1 VVPRDDTDE
10 SVTLEC
16 AQTDTNGPVL
26 SRGNIE
32 GAINKWCDSLNQD
45 YISQDDT
52 RKDKVIATYGSSK
65 PGSKITDLI
74 FSANWVK
81 DVKGEGCP
89 DRTRGTEPK
98 HCKKAM
104 YDVLDSCGGK
114 DGMDSGS
121 PRYGG
126 SQQGDEQCVI
136 WKIEIIDKGTS

>member
-1 VVPRDDTDE
+1 MPRDDEDDFD
-10 SVTLEC
+10 TLVC
-16 AQTDTNGPVL
+16 APTDTNGPVL

-32 GAINKWCDSLNQD
+32 GAIDKWCDSLNQD
-45 YISQDDT
+45 YISQDDR
-52 RKDKVIATYGSSK
+52 RKEKLIATYGSSK
-65 PGSKITDLI
+65 PGSKITDLV
-74 FSANWVK
+74 FSANWVQ

-89 DRTRGTEPK
+89 ARTRGTEPN

-104 YDVLDSCGGK
+104 YQVLDSCGGN

-136 WKIEIIDKGTS
+136 YKIEINDVGTS